1 MKMKRL
7 ERFRTGGT
15 HAKMQLGIPLPR
27 TPDGRAY
34 RYSPNGA
41 AYPRHFLI
49 GNRVDGFTID
59 EGKRPRMKIAPGSPQ
74 TVCPYSGTVIADDEF
89 IHPEDRKA
97 ALKIVKEAALQDVR
111 DAFSDMLKNATRGNK
126 YLSYKEAPRRNRPRP
141 RFGRRDLMRA
151 LVCDCCGRDYAVYAI
166 ALFCPDCGAPNLDLH
181 FAREVKLV
189 TRQVELAE
197 SLGKEDQELAYRL
210 LGNAHEDVLTA
221 FEATLKTVYHH
232 GVLLHPDGTSARPV
246 RNDFQN
252 LERGRRRFAEFSFD
266 PFAELTAKERS
277 ALELNIQK
285 RHVIGHNLGVV
296 DSRFAQ
302 NASEAKLG
310 ETVKL
315 VAEDIREFATLCEGV
330 VKRVDDWLA
339 DESGV
344 ASPVAEEAEVEEQP
358 VTDDTIGDLGP
369 LATAI
374 GKWLAKTSPD
384 GLPDTVDEDA
394 FDAAFAEKSKEELGE
409 AIAEL
414 EADGYLS
421 VTHLISPR
429 RLPRMRM
436 TEDLF
441 LTFDPEVLG
450 TDPAAD
456 AIALAELVL
465 AGDGSV
471 SVAELHAESGMSLR
485 RFNPAVGMVIAQVG
499 EGRVSG
505 EGSSSEY
512 PSRFF
517 ALIDADRVAIRRLV
531 KQLQG

>member
-7 ERFRTGGT
+7 ERLRTGGT
-15 HAKMQLGIPLPR
+15 RAKMQLAIPLPR

-34 RYSPNGA
+34 RYSPNEA
-41 AYPRHFLI
+41 AHPRHFLI
-49 GNRVDGFTID
+49 GDRVEDFMID
-59 EGKRPRMKIAPGSPQ
+59 DAKRPRMKNTPGSPQ
-74 TVCPYSGTVIADDEF
+74 TVCPYSGTVAADAEF

-97 ALKIVKEAALQDVR
+97 ALKIVKQAAIQDMR

-126 YLSYKEAPRRNRPRP
+126 YLTYKEAPRRNHPRP

-166 ALFCPDCGAPNLDLH
+166 ALFCPDCGAPNLALH

-197 SLGKEDQELAYRL
+197 RLGKEDQELAYRL

-221 FEATLKTVYHH
+221 FEATLKTAYHH
-232 GVLLHPDGTSARPV
+232 GVLLDPDEVSARPV
-246 RNDFQN
+246 GNDFQN

-266 PFAELTAKERS
+266 PFAELTTKERD

-296 DSRFAQ
+296 DSKFAQ
-302 NASEAKLG
+302 NASEATLG

-315 VAEDIREFATLCEGV
+315 VAEDIREFAALCESV
-330 VKRVDDWLA
+330 VKCVDDWLA

-344 ASPVAEEAEVEEQP
+344 APAAPEETHEAEQP
-358 VTDDTIGDLGP
+358 MTDETIGDLGP

-374 GKWLAKTSPD
+374 GKWLAKASPD
-384 GLPDTVDEDA
+384 GLPDPVDEEA
-394 FDAAFAEKSKEELGE
+394 FDAAFADKSKEELGE

-421 VTHLISPR
+421 VTHVSSPR
-429 RLPRMRM
+429 GLPRMRI

-441 LTFDPEVLG
+441 LTFDTEVFD

-471 SVAELHAESGMSLR
+471 SLAELHAESGMPLR
-485 RFNPAVGMVIAQVG
+485 RFNPAVSMVIAQVD
-499 EGRVSG
+499 ERRVSS
-505 EGSSSEY
+505 EGSSEY
-512 PSRFF
+512 PSRSF
-517 ALIDADRVAIRRLV
+517 ALLDADRVAIKRLV